1 MQSITIDKVLS
12 DVFSKD
18 MELLGDIFGSVDC
31 LIVMDTT
38 NYETLV
44 SGMMAFVYDASFQR
58 RTLVLFLSFLSMYSL
73 KFSVDL
79 SGTALE

>member
-31 LIVMDTT
+31 LIVMDTKT
-38 NYETLV
+38 MRLWCQE
-44 SGMMAFVYDASFQR
+44 
-58 RTLVLFLSFLSMYSL
+58 
-73 KFSVDL
+73 
-79 SGTALE
+79 